1 MIDLNKFSKT
11 DQRFERKFIIREL
24 NNSEIISALYLS
36 NYKLIK
42 VFPNRLVNSIY
53 FDNDIYDS
61 VNQNLDGIN
70 DKIKFRVRWYG
81 KKNIIQ
87 QPTLEIKIKKDFQSI
102 KKNKSLNILD
112 PIEFNSASINILTKR
127 LKNILSLNLK
137 PVISTHYNRI
147 YLNSNLYN
155 IRSTL
160 DYNLHY
166 HNLNCFYKNNF
177 QRYLNYKVLELKY
190 KSIDENH
197 LKELAEFINIRAT
210 KSSKYIN
217 SYIDQNI

>member
-70 DKIKFRVRWYG
+70 DNIKFRVRWYG

-102 KKNKSLNILD
+102 KKI
-112 PIEFNSASINILTKR
+112 
-127 LKNILSLNLK
+127 
-137 PVISTHYNRI
+137 
-147 YLNSNLYN
+147 
-155 IRSTL
+155 
-160 DYNLHY
+160 
-166 HNLNCFYKNNF
+166 
-177 QRYLNYKVLELKY
+177 
-190 KSIDENH
+190 NH
-197 LKELAEFINIRAT
+197 LIYQIL
-210 KSSKYIN
+210 
-217 SYIDQNI
+217 QNLIQLQLTF

>member
-102 KKNKSLNILD
+102 KKNKLQSQLIMQ
-112 PIEFNSASINILTKR
+112 ITILT
-127 LKNILSLNLK
+127 
-137 PVISTHYNRI
+137 
-147 YLNSNLYN
+147 
-155 IRSTL
+155 
-160 DYNLHY
+160 
-166 HNLNCFYKNNF
+166 
-177 QRYLNYKVLELKY
+177 Q
-190 KSIDENH
+190 SI
-197 LKELAEFINIRAT
+197 K
-210 KSSKYIN
+210 
-217 SYIDQNI
+217 